1 MNEDEGALLRRVA
14 EAYCLP
20 AALLVA
26 RCRRADVVEARW
38 LLMALLYRR
47 GASIADIGRA
57 LGKNHST
64 IRHGLARAGVRPGTP
79 SQRWHGVAARAEVL
93 VEVRA
98 LEREQAG

>member
-1 MNEDEGALLRRVA
+1 MNEEEHALCALVA
-14 EAYCLP
+14 DAYCLDP
-20 AALLVA
+20 EVLLGA
-26 RCRRADVVEARW
+26 CRLSEVVEARW

-47 GASIADIGRA
+47 GESIAAIGRV

-79 SQRWHGVAARAEVL
+79 SQRWHGVAGRAEVL
-93 VEVRA
+93 DEVRA